1 MKYVLRRILYFIP
14 SLIGV
19 VLIIFVM
26 TRVLPGDPARMYV
39 GEQAPQEAVEQARV
53 MLGLDKSYP
62 EQFVDYVSDLLH
74 GDLGYAW
81 HTGHTVVD
89 DFAQRF
95 PATLELAIFAILI
108 AVLIGIPLGVLSATR
123 QNSPVDHFSRLLSMI
138 GAAMPV
144 FWLGLML
151 VVIFY
156 FSLGWA
162 AAPMGRISSAL
173 NPPTHITGLYVL
185 DSILTGD
192 MLALKSSLSQLILPA
207 ITLAMSSLAVIA
219 RMTRASMLETLG
231 NDYIRTARA
240 KGLSERV
247 VTYKHA
253 LSNALIPIL
262 TVLGSQFGF
271 LLGATVVT
279 ETIFAWPGLGSYVTD
294 AIMNTDYAPI
304 QGFALFSV
312 LVYLIINLVLDL
324 LYAVVD
330 PRVRYD

>member
-1 MKYVLRRILYFIP
+1 
-14 SLIGV
+14 
-19 VLIIFVM
+19 
-26 TRVLPGDPARMYV
+26 
-39 GEQAPQEAVEQARV
+39 
-53 MLGLDKSYP
+53 
-62 EQFVDYVSDLLH
+62 
-74 GDLGYAW
+74 
-81 HTGHTVVD
+81 
-89 DFAQRF
+89 
-95 PATLELAIFAILI
+95 
-108 AVLIGIPLGVLSATR
+108 
-123 QNSPVDHFSRLLSMI
+123 
-138 GAAMPV
+138 
-144 FWLGLML
+144 ML